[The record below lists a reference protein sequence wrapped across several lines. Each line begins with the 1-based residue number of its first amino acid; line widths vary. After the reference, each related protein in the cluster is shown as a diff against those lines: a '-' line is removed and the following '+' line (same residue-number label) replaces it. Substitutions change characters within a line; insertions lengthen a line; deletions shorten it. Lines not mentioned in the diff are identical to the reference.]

1 MARGISKNS
10 ATDTQKLRT
19 TIRRALPP
27 VLSKL
32 YEMALA
38 GDVQA
43 AKLLLD
49 RSLPTLSSIKE
60 PPAISGE
67 TRTAQAVDLVNRV
80 LSGEVDARE
89 AAVLLEFLR
98 VASVGN
104 PSEGVARKG
113 ISAETIAIIRRE
125 IFGIDDS
132 QPDE

>member
-1 MARGISKNS
+1 
-10 ATDTQKLRT
+10 
-19 TIRRALPP
+19 
-27 VLSKL
+27 
-32 YEMALA
+32 MALA

-89 AAVLLEFLR
+89 AVVLLEFLR
-98 VASVGN
+98 VASAETRTVGDAGG
-104 PSEGVARKG
+104 ETGQG
-113 ISAETIAIIRRE
+113 ISAETVMFIRRQ
-125 IFGIDDS
+125 ILGIS
-132 QPDE
+132 E